1 VLGQDGFEFLDRI
14 VREGCHRSEKA
25 DRLAHCNH
33 MVKLFVLYLAS
44 RVIVLRAAKRA

>member
-33 MVKLFVLYLAS
+33 MVKLFVLYLAF
-44 RVIVLRAAKRA
+44 R